1 MKAALAIFEEKSFAD
16 TLQEEDKMEP
26 AKFQK
31 GPYDH
36 DAEFMKSKPFLAKF
50 LKGSFVQT
58 LQEEEKMALAQIQEV
73 SLDYDPESRD
83 SEPMTTIKP
92 DDEDEDDVATD
103 EIGEAIGGAIETVV
117 GNTQNTIEAL
127 QGLLASV
134 GDLVP
139 QIPGIPAQAL
149 DMLCVAVWW
158 PLQETH
164 CKETRYIFNILLDVL
179 RGQPI

>member
-31 GPYDH
+31 GPFDH

-92 DDEDEDDVATD
+92 DDEDEVATD